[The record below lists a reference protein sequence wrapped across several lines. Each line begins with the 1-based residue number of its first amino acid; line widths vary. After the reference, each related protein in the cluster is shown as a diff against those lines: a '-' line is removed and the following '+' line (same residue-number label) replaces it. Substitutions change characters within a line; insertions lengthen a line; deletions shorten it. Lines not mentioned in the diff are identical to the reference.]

1 MYGYIYLTTC
11 LITNKIYIGQHCAKS
26 FDQRY
31 HGSGILIKKAIKK
44 YGKINFKT
52 ILLEEI
58 YTNQND
64 LNLREQYYINKYNST
79 DREIGYNLDNGGT
92 GLGKHSLSTKQKISA
107 SEKGKIMSNES
118 RQKIKE
124 TWQKKLAEDSTLKYT
139 LAASFGTGM
148 LGKKQSNKQ
157 KEAVRKARLGKKASE
172 ETKQKIKNNRQ
183 PAITASKKVWCR
195 KVICIEL
202 NKIFDSIAEANQF
215 FNRKPSAS
223 NIHNVINKTNTA
235 YGYHWKYFIQ
245 EGI

>member
-1 MYGYIYLTTC
+1 
-11 LITNKIYIGQHCAKS
+11 
-26 FDQRY
+26 
-31 HGSGILIKKAIKK
+31 
-44 YGKINFKT
+44 
-52 ILLEEI
+52 
-58 YTNQND
+58 
-64 LNLREQYYINKYNST
+64 
-79 DREIGYNLDNGGT
+79 
-92 GLGKHSLSTKQKISA
+92 
-107 SEKGKIMSNES
+107 MSNES

-139 LAASFGTGM
+139 LAASFGTSM

-183 PAITASKKVWCR
+183 PAIAVSKKVWCR

-235 YGYHWKYFIQ
+235 YGYH
-245 EGI
+245 